1 MVLGRFDIPFSFG
14 PPHFD
19 RTRPQHTK
27 LDNSPCGR
35 SRSLYLLLSIYLSIY
50 DTLLLSHTGLFS
62 VIHSSMA
69 GKSVAKGRR
78 KAKNTSRM
86 STRESQVPDIYREM
100 LAEALPQQSL
110 GSPQSSN
117 QHKNT
122 LAPRLASVGHVNHY
136 ANDLDDKLDTPPG
149 LQARTN
155 ARQISPQKQIVHLD
169 SAEES
174 DESDCDWQDIE
185 FNMNASNEP
194 IDRDIEITL
203 TRTDISEQRKTAR
216 KRKAIT
222 KADRL
227 ARIAVHKMH
236 VLCLLSYLAR
246 RNSWCNDNEVQSCLR
261 SLLSSK
267 TLKFLRPSLELSQ
280 FGRTESL
287 KRGLHETSILW
298 QTQFKI
304 TEQGLRRALWSEDEK
319 DIRYSELADNVDSVV
334 NIQDFRKAANSLKGS
349 RDVGAQLF
357 CALLRSAGVEA
368 RLVCSLQPLSFNSG
382 GPLRVNETF
391 KTLNQAQKPKTEVK
405 HGSTNTSTHQNT
417 EAIGNTGEN
426 DPNIHLD
433 MFTAVR
439 SRLGHPSAA
448 EYNLPQMRA
457 PKLPQIKKPSENLP
471 RESSY
476 PIFWAEVFDEA
487 HQKWISIDPL
497 VTRTINKPQKFEPP
511 ASDNKNNM
519 SYVIAFE
526 DDGCAR
532 DVTRRY
538 AKALNSKTIKNRVE
552 STPGGAD
559 WMKACMKPL
568 TRISSTDADQIE
580 DTELAR
586 NEALEPMPK
595 NITDFKNHPYLAL
608 ERHLRRNEVLAVG
621 AQECG
626 RVATGRNSRQSG
638 DKKTE
643 RIFRRQDVK
652 FARSAD
658 AWYRLGR
665 DIQMG
670 QQPVKT
676 VKARK
681 KITDDNFAVDSIN
694 LYTEEQTVLYQ
705 PPPVVNGRIPKNS
718 YGNIDVF
725 VPTMLPHGAVH
736 LSNQFASHA
745 AKILGIDYAPALTG
759 FEFHGR
765 HGTAI
770 LQGIVLAAEYREAT
784 EVVIAVLEDE
794 QVQLE
799 ENQRRLDT
807 LRMWKRFLVILR
819 IKERIEGYDIEAEK
833 LTGSKSPQIPT
844 TIPDSDDSECHG
856 EGLEDDDAAGG
867 FLRE

>member
-1 MVLGRFDIPFSFG
+1 
-14 PPHFD
+14 
-19 RTRPQHTK
+19 
-27 LDNSPCGR
+27 
-35 SRSLYLLLSIYLSIY
+35 
-50 DTLLLSHTGLFS
+50 
-62 VIHSSMA
+62 MA

-78 KAKNTSRM
+78 KVKNASRM
-86 STRESQVPDIYREM
+86 STRESQVPEIYREM

-110 GSPQSSN
+110 SSPQSSN

-122 LAPRLASVGHVNHY
+122 LAPRLASVAQVNHC
-136 ANDLDDKLDTPPG
+136 ANDLDDKLDTSPG
-149 LQARTN
+149 LQARTD
-155 ARQISPQKQIVHLD
+155 ARQISPRKQRVHLD
-169 SAEES
+169 SAEDS

-185 FNMNASNEP
+185 FNMAASNEP
-194 IDRDIEITL
+194 MDREIEITL
-203 TRTDISEQRKTAR
+203 TRTDISEQRNTAR
-216 KRKAIT
+216 KRKATT

-227 ARIAVHKMH
+227 YRIALHKMH

-246 RNSWCNDNEVQSCLR
+246 RNSWCNDNEVQSSLR

-287 KRGLHETSILW
+287 KRGLHETSVLW
-298 QTQFKI
+298 QTHFKI

-319 DIRYSELADNVDSVV
+319 DIRYSELADNLDSVI

-349 RDVGAQLF
+349 RDVGAKLF

-368 RLVCSLQPLSFNSG
+368 RLVCSLQPLSFNAG

-391 KTLNQAQKPKTEVK
+391 KSSNQAHKSETGVK
-405 HGSTNTSTHQNT
+405 HSSTNPSTYQNT
-417 EAIGNTGEN
+417 QAIGNTGEN
-426 DPNIHLD
+426 DPSIHLD

-439 SRLGHPSAA
+439 RRLGHPNAA

-457 PKLPQIKKPSENLP
+457 PKLPHNKKPTEILP
-471 RESSY
+471 CESSY

-526 DDGCAR
+526 DDGYMR

-538 AKALNSKTIKNRVE
+538 AKAFNSKTIKNRVE

-559 WMKACMKPL
+559 WMKACLKPL
-568 TRISSTDADQIE
+568 TRIPSTDADQIE

-586 NEALEPMPK
+586 NEAQEPMPK

-608 ERHLRRNEVLAVG
+608 ERHLRRNEVLTVG

-626 RVATGRNSRQSG
+626 KVATGRDSRHSG
-638 DKKTE
+638 GKKTE

-681 KITDDNFAVDSIN
+681 KITDDSFGVDAIN

-718 YGNIDVF
+718 YGNIDLF
-725 VPTMLPHGAVH
+725 VSTMLPHGAVH

-784 EVVIAVLEDE
+784 EAVIAALEDE

-799 ENQRRLDT
+799 ENQRRLHT

-819 IKERIEGYDIEAEK
+819 IKERIEGYNIEAENPPEN
-833 LTGSKSPQIPT
+833 KSPQIPT
-844 TIPDSDDSECHG
+844 TIPDSDDSDCHG